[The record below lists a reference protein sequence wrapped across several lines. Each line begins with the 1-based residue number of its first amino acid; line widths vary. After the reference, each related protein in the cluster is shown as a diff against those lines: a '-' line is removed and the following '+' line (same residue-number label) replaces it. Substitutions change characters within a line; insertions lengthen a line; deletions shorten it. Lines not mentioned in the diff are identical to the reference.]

1 MGFGIA
7 PAALILMFL
16 AGSSGG
22 AAFSLIPYL
31 CGENQIHARAS
42 GAVAPMGNLGS
53 TLRPPLFAAL
63 MAPPGMLRLALPVV
77 FLALPGI
84 GLATWKTHLHQATA

>member
-7 PAALILMFL
+7 PATLILMFL
-16 AGSSGG
+16 AGLSGR
-22 AAFSLIPYL
+22 ATFSLIPYL
-31 CGENQIHARAS
+31 SSANQIHARAS

-53 TLRPPLFAAL
+53 TLLPPLFAAL
-63 MAPPGMLRLALPVV
+63 MARLGMLRLALPVV
-77 FLALPGI
+77 LLALPGI